1 MKKHLKKVSVITV
14 LLTVLLSLHL
24 APGASAQVSV
34 QGNNLSAVQIIEQI
48 QKATDYI
55 FFYNSEDMSGIS
67 VSSINLTGPIEKV
80 LEKVFSGTDVVWR
93 IQGKEIVLK
102 KSAAASTQPKADVRA
117 VSGIVVDESDK
128 SPLIGATIRVQGSDN
143 IAISDI
149 DGRFSISGVSNRTV
163 LEVSYVGYKQRDFRI
178 GDLGYLEIS
187 LSSENE
193 LEGVVVVGAG
203 VQKKVSVTGSIA
215 AIKGDELKSPSSSLT
230 SNLAGKLSGVIAVT
244 SSGEPGST
252 SQFYIRGINTFGGR
266 ATPLILLDGVEIS
279 SADLNSLPPETIES
293 FSILKDASATAIY
306 GARGANGVML
316 VTTKVGAE
324 NTKARINVTYEHS
337 FLHPVNVVEYADGV
351 TYMKTYN
358 EALLSRNPTATP
370 KYTDLQIENTRK
382 GLNPYVY
389 PDVDWYDLMLKKW
402 TQSQRANVNIQGGGS
417 RVTYYMSL
425 QANHDEGALK
435 VPKNYSMDNN
445 HNLWRYVFQN
455 NIEYKVTSTTK
466 LGLRPRSCTRPLQI
480 LQPEKSSGKSTT
492 TTLSLFRPPTPM
504 MAAAISTLAA
514 MPGRQVITSPT
525 RMRTC

>member
-1 MKKHLKKVSVITV
+1 MVSRLHVGV
-14 LLTVLLSLHL
+14 LH
-24 APGASAQVSV
+24 PRHQH
-34 QGNNLSAVQIIEQI
+34 
-48 QKATDYI
+48 
-55 FFYNSEDMSGIS
+55 
-67 VSSINLTGPIEKV
+67 
-80 LEKVFSGTDVVWR
+80 VW
-93 IQGKEIVLK
+93 
-102 KSAAASTQPKADVRA
+102 
-117 VSGIVVDESDK
+117 
-128 SPLIGATIRVQGSDN
+128 
-143 IAISDI
+143 
-149 DGRFSISGVSNRTV
+149 
-163 LEVSYVGYKQRDFRI
+163 
-178 GDLGYLEIS
+178 
-187 LSSENE
+187 
-193 LEGVVVVGAG
+193 
-203 VQKKVSVTGSIA
+203 
-215 AIKGDELKSPSSSLT
+215 
-230 SNLAGKLSGVIAVT
+230 
-244 SSGEPGST
+244 
-252 SQFYIRGINTFGGR
+252 GR

-324 NTKARINVTYEHS
+324 NTRARINVTYEHS

-435 VPKNYSMDNN
+435 VPKTYSMDNN
-445 HNLWRYVFQN
+445 HSLWRYVFQN

-466 LGLRPRSCTRPLQI
+466 LGLRMNAQI
-480 LQPEKSSGKSTT
+480 MHQTSPNTSAGKSSGKSTT
-492 TTLSLFRPPTPM
+492 TTLSPFRLPTPM
-504 MAAAISTLAA
+504 MAAATSTLAA
-514 MPGRQVITSPT
+514 MPCRPANTSPT

>member
-24 APGASAQVSV
+24 APGAYAQVSV

-252 SQFYIRGINTFGGR
+252 SQFYIRGISTFGGR
-266 ATPLILLDGVEIS
+266 STPLILLDGVEIS
-279 SADLNSLPPETIES
+279 AGDLDNLPAES
-293 FSILKDASATAIY
+293 IDNFSILKDASATAIY

-316 VTTKVGAE
+316 ITTKSWTE
-324 NTKARINVTYEHS
+324 NTKAHINASFEQS
-337 FLHPVNVVEYADGV
+337 FLQPVNVVEYADGP
-351 TYMKTYN
+351 TYMRTYN
-358 EALLSRNPTATP
+358 EALLSRNQSASPRYSET
-370 KYTDLQIENTRK
+370 QIKNTES
-382 GLNPYVY
+382 GVNPYVY
-389 PDVDWYDLMLKKW
+389 PNVDWYGLMFKKFAM
-402 TQSQRANVNIQGGGS
+402 SQRANVNISGGGS
-417 RVTYYMSL
+417 AVVYYMSI
-425 QANHDEGALK
+425 QMNHDGGILDT
-435 VPKNYSMDNN
+435 PQTLSYDNN
-445 HNLWRYVFQN
+445 YNRWSYTFQN
-455 NIEYKVTSTTK
+455 NIGYKITPYTK
-466 LGLRPRSCTRPLQI
+466 IDLRMNAQI
-480 LQPEKSSGKSTT
+480 SNTKSPG
-492 TTLSLFRPPTPM
+492 
-504 MAAAISTLAA
+504 ISSND
-514 MPGRQVITSPT
+514 IFY
-525 RMRTC
+525 

>member
-230 SNLAGKLSGVIAVT
+230 SNLAGKL
-244 SSGEPGST
+244 
-252 SQFYIRGINTFGGR
+252 
-266 ATPLILLDGVEIS
+266 
-279 SADLNSLPPETIES
+279 
-293 FSILKDASATAIY
+293 
-306 GARGANGVML
+306 
-316 VTTKVGAE
+316 
-324 NTKARINVTYEHS
+324 
-337 FLHPVNVVEYADGV
+337 
-351 TYMKTYN
+351 
-358 EALLSRNPTATP
+358 
-370 KYTDLQIENTRK
+370 
-382 GLNPYVY
+382 
-389 PDVDWYDLMLKKW
+389 
-402 TQSQRANVNIQGGGS
+402 
-417 RVTYYMSL
+417 
-425 QANHDEGALK
+425 
-435 VPKNYSMDNN
+435 
-445 HNLWRYVFQN
+445 
-455 NIEYKVTSTTK
+455 
-466 LGLRPRSCTRPLQI
+466 
-480 LQPEKSSGKSTT
+480 
-492 TTLSLFRPPTPM
+492 
-504 MAAAISTLAA
+504 
-514 MPGRQVITSPT
+514 
-525 RMRTC
+525 